1 MSRALSVFH
10 GRFGRATVY
19 QLNRPFNVHAHREG
33 HLIFHVGG
41 TPARIDVCDQRRLL
55 AEDSIVAINPWEPHN
70 FVPTDLDNGAIFFV
84 LYVNAE
90 WFAPDPARCENLRFG
105 RTYFK
110 RTPTLDKQVRRT
122 AALVCGAP
130 SLGSLD
136 CELRQLIDACY
147 EESWQASEQEAEI
160 RIAAAVTDFRVR
172 KSIKLMSESPGAEI
186 ELDSIARASGLS
198 RPHFYRLF
206 RTQTGVTP
214 HLYLNTLIM
223 EQALDALVTSETPI
237 ADIGFDLGFSSQSGF
252 TRFFAAN
259 VGMAPTEYRRAA
271 KVLRP

>member
-1 MSRALSVFH
+1 M
-10 GRFGRATVY
+10 
-19 QLNRPFNVHAHREG
+19 E
-33 HLIFHVGG
+33 
-41 TPARIDVCDQRRLL
+41 
-55 AEDSIVAINPWEPHN
+55 
-70 FVPTDLDNGAIFFV
+70 NGAIFFV

-90 WFAPDPARCENLRFG
+90 WFAPDAARTHGLRFG
-105 RTYFK
+105 RTCFK
-110 RTPTLDKQVRRT
+110 RTVPLDRHIRRT

-130 SLGSLD
+130 SLSSLD
-136 CELRQLIDACY
+136 CELRQLIDSCY
-147 EESWQASEQEAEI
+147 EESWQRPEPVQET
-160 RIAAAVTDFRVR
+160 RTAAAVTDFRVR

-186 ELDSIARASGLS
+186 ELDSIAREAGLS

-214 HLYLNTLIM
+214 NLYLNTLIM
-223 EQALDALVTSETPI
+223 EQALDALVSTEVPI

>member
-1 MSRALSVFH
+1 MSRALAAFH

-19 QLNRPFNVHAHREG
+19 QLNRPFNTHAHREG

-41 TPARIDVCDQRRLL
+41 MLASINVYDQRWHLT
-55 AEDSIVAINPWEPHN
+55 EDCVIAVNPWEPHS
-70 FVPTDLDNGAIFFV
+70 FTPSHCGNGGMFLV

-90 WFAPDPARCENLRFG
+90 WFAPDASSSYRPRFG
-105 RTYFK
+105 RTCFK
-110 RTPTLDKQVRRT
+110 RT
-122 AALVCGAP
+122 AALDQNIRRAANLICGSP
-130 SLGSLD
+130 SLSNLD
-136 CELRQLIDACY
+136 CELRRLIDICY
-147 EESWQASEQEAEI
+147 DESWQRAEAAQAA
-160 RIAAAVTDFRVR
+160 RTAAVIDFRVR

-186 ELDSIARASGLS
+186 ELDSIARESGLS

-214 HLYLNTLIM
+214 NLYLKTLIM
-223 EQALDALVTSETPI
+223 EQALDALVATQTQI

-259 VGMAPTEYRRAA
+259 VGMAPTDYRRVAR
-271 KVLRP
+271 VLRA